1 MEIHVVAVPWSSHE
15 TKIRQI
21 CEAVFTVELGTPISW
36 NAEDYSA
43 SHVLALSETGQPVG
57 CVRLLP
63 SGQIDRLAV
72 LESNRRHGV
81 GLHLLQSTIEEAK
94 NLGCSRVHLNA
105 PVGASSVYNRA
116 GFLPVGGEFNVDNT
130 FQQTWEIVLPMP
142 FQAAGNIAKPVFRE
156 QEVET
161 HPPAELLNF
170 HGESACLDGLHKCLA
185 EAIRNVR
192 IHSQFLDHTFF
203 DNLRIV
209 EDLSRF
215 VRRGPPVKLKIL
227 LHSSQHV
234 VSRGHRLLELARR
247 LDSKIEIRC
256 VSPEYAHDEHTCVL
270 WDVRGYW
277 LLPDYREYEALANL
291 YDPVRTHNLWERFS
305 YLWSHSSADQELRLL
320 RL

>member
-15 TKIRQI
+15 TQIRQI

-36 NAEDYSA
+36 NAEDYTA
-43 SHVLALSETGQPVG
+43 SYVLALSEAGQPVG

-72 LESNRRHGV
+72 LESNRRYGV
-81 GLHLLQSTIEEAK
+81 GLRLLRSAIEEAK
-94 NLGCSRVHLNA
+94 NLGCSRVHLDA

-116 GFLPVGGEFNVDNT
+116 GFLPVGREFNVDNT
-130 FQQTWEIVLPMP
+130 FLQTLEIVLPMP
-142 FQAAGNIAKPVFRE
+142 FQAAGNIAKPVLRA

-161 HPPAELLNF
+161 DPPAELLNF

-192 IHSQFLDHTFF
+192 IHSQLLDHTFF

-209 EDLSRF
+209 DDLSRF
-215 VRRGPPVKLKIL
+215 VRRGPPVTLKIL
-227 LHSSQHV
+227 LHSSQLV

-247 LDSKIEIRC
+247 LDGKIEIRC
-256 VSPEYAHDEHTCVL
+256 VSPEYAHDQQSCVL
-270 WDVRGYW
+270 WDLRGYW

-291 YDPVRTHNLWERFS
+291 YDPIRTRNLWERFS
-305 YLWSHSSADQELRLL
+305 YLWSHSSTDQELRLL